1 MTIFKGNIIG
11 KWKQPTSEWITK
23 YCYPS
28 DVIKIQN
35 YPFSVLMECGNC
47 NKETW
52 NQITELQEQ
61 GNELIQ
67 CPICKEY
74 NSI

>member
-1 MTIFKGNIIG
+1 MFFEGKILS

-28 DVIKIQN
+28 GVVKIQN
-35 YPFSVLMECGNC
+35 YPYSIIMKCGNC
-47 NKETW
+47 SKETW
-52 NQITELQEQ
+52 NQITELQEC

-67 CPICKEY
+67 CPICKKH
-74 NSI
+74 NSL